1 MTSGN
6 AGRTSAWIKRLAIAG
21 TGLLASCGNSIA
33 PLRPAWQQDPNLF
46 HQGFPARESQMA
58 TTPHMVARIVYA
70 APDRIAYMV
79 ERQGDV
85 PDRQRGFSRMG
96 DGTLD
101 LAVQDVA
108 TGKGIESILCG
119 GILFVASLPNQAYRI
134 VLKNR
139 TPMPL
144 QLGIGIDGKDL
155 QTGRTASLQ
164 RGTIRM
170 EKHASLTLDHASRGP
185 LLFKSVN
192 NAGLQGV
199 DSTRC
204 LSRRRCPQHRPRKT
218 ARHPDCPPGLVPHRQ
233 AGAVPLTLGGEFR
246 LATCE
251 FERLE

>member
-192 NAGLQGV
+192 NDAALFDVSPQGCKGLIQLAVFLAADAPSIGPEKLRA
-199 DSTRC
+199 TQIAP
-204 LSRRRCPQHRPRKT
+204 LGLFPIGRPEQYR
-218 ARHPDCPPGLVPHRQ
+218 
-233 AGAVPLTLGGEFR
+233 
-246 LATCE
+246 
-251 FERLE
+251 